1 MTKLMERPKPTNYR
15 ATYISSYIDDTHIPI
30 GIGRDFRT
38 VLERNIHAV
47 SHYLYPVSRLHLDVP
62 FEQIEILFRS
72 LVDTWKIETTFS
84 SSITE
89 MIEHDAYKTIITL
102 GPVVVPLLLNE
113 LKNDPDQWFWALHQ
127 ITEEDPVDSEDYGLM
142 DRMVEAWLQWG
153 RERGYK
159 C

>member
-1 MTKLMERPKPTNYR
+1 MTMLMEKPKPINHR

-38 VLERNIHAV
+38 VLERNILAL
-47 SHYLYPVSRLHLDVP
+47 SHYHYPVSRLHLNTTA
-62 FEQIEILFRS
+62 EQIELLFRS
-72 LVDTWKIETTFS
+72 LVDTWKNETRYS

-89 MIEHDAYKTIITL
+89 MVEHEAYKTIITL
-102 GPVVVPLLLNE
+102 GPIVIPLLLEE
-113 LKNDPDQWFWALHQ
+113 LKNEPNQWFWALHQ
-127 ITEEDPVDSEDYGLM
+127 ITGEDPVDSEDYGLI
-142 DRMVEAWLQWG
+142 DRMVEAWLKWG